1 MLSYAII
8 MFTMHDAR
16 LMTTD
21 ELLAKATEAT
31 RELTFDGRSK
41 PELSVRLLRYYLVSR
56 LMTPPLIQNGRRAWT
71 DEHLRE
77 LVDIRRAVSAG
88 TPLKEV
94 GESRQRETETP
105 WRLAN
110 RGVMRSQ
117 KIDIDRMNRDVEAV
131 KAKLTIRQ
139 QPKGWSLRLS
149 QDITLSGFTALQPST
164 EELHN
169 VIAALS
175 RIIPE

>member
-1 MLSYAII
+1 MLSSLLTSFF
-8 MFTMHDAR
+8 MSE
-16 LMTTD
+16 LLTTD
-21 ELLAKATEAT
+21 QLIAEVREAT
-31 RELTFDGRSK
+31 K
-41 PELSVRLLRYYLVSR
+41 ELSFNGRIDAQLSERTIRYYVTMKFLS
-56 LMTPPLIQNGRRAWT
+56 PPQRHNRRAMWT
-71 DEHLRE
+71 NDHIDELIR
-77 LVDIRRAVSAG
+77 IRRAQSAG
-88 TPLKEV
+88 TSLKEI
-94 GESRQRETETP
+94 GESLVTDSEVP

-117 KIDIDRMNRDVEAV
+117 MIDIDRLNRDVEAV